1 MPAQA
6 PLPVKQGYKSPPVNT
21 SRPMDR
27 RPSVLGRLVSLSST
41 NDGVADY
48 LTSNRNN
55 EASSSTVIA
64 FPSMPEVVELAREA
78 DYRQTSAPYTPD
90 GIHLYKKTNP
100 LSIPISFSLHYQ
112 DPFCSQGGLSLL
124 LIAAKLHSLLLP
136 INNSADRSNIGV
148 TVGNYFGSGATGST
162 GSGKAPNPP
171 EGASTNGTPASAGQ
185 EESIAFNNNSGQAS
199 TVFPPAC
206 LLDLISVGD
215 RNGAPGIRCYGY
227 IKSVSV
233 KLKGPWMRGAVEYGP
248 DGIRNV
254 PTSADFS
261 FVFVHAP
268 GFSNYFGGTASSP
281 FQLSGLSAFAQDV
294 LGNLYNTVPLTQGQ
308 PETNR
313 YIGIGENPNNLNQNT
328 ITNQGI

>member
-6 PLPVKQGYKSPPVNT
+6 PLTVKQGYKSPPIDT

-48 LTSNRNN
+48 LSSNRSN

-64 FPSMPEVVELAREA
+64 FPSMPEVIELAREA

-90 GIHLYKKTNP
+90 GIHLYKKTLP
-100 LSIPISFSLHYQ
+100 LTIPISFSLHYQ

-124 LIAAKLHSLLLP
+124 LIAAKLHSLILP

-148 TVGNYFGSGATGST
+148 TVDNYYSSAATGATGSGKPPTPSKDAAAPPT
-162 GSGKAPNPP
+162 G
-171 EGASTNGTPASAGQ
+171 GA

-227 IKSVSV
+227 VRSVNV
-233 KLKGPWMRGAVEYGP
+233 KLKGPWMRGAIEYGP

-328 ITNQGI
+328 ITNRGI

>member
-1 MPAQA
+1 MSAQA
-6 PLPVKQGYKSPPVNT
+6 TLPVKQGYKSPPIKT

-48 LTSNRNN
+48 LSSNRSN

-78 DYRQTSAPYTPD
+78 EYRQTSAPYTPD

-100 LSIPISFSLHYQ
+100 LTIPISFSLHYQ

-124 LIAAKLHSLLLP
+124 LIAAKLHSLILP

-148 TVGNYFGSGATGST
+148 TVGNYYSSAAIGAT
-162 GSGKAPNPP
+162 GSGKAPNTP
-171 EGASTNGTPASAGQ
+171 EGSSAPPNTST

-227 IKSVSV
+227 V
-233 KLKGPWMRGAVEYGP
+233 R
-248 DGIRNV
+248 IRNV

-261 FVFVHAP
+261 FIFVHAP

-328 ITNQGI
+328 IANQGI

>member
-6 PLPVKQGYKSPPVNT
+6 PLTVKQGYKSPPINT

-48 LTSNRNN
+48 LSSNRSN

-64 FPSMPEVVELAREA
+64 FPSMPEVIELAREA

-90 GIHLYKKTNP
+90 GIHLYKKTLP
-100 LSIPISFSLHYQ
+100 LTIPISFSLHYQ

-124 LIAAKLHSLLLP
+124 LIAAKLHSLILP

-148 TVGNYFGSGATGST
+148 TVDKYYGSAATGAT
-162 GSGKAPNPP
+162 GSGKAPNVP
-171 EGASTNGTPASAGQ
+171 EGASAPPTGGA
-185 EESIAFNNNSGQAS
+185 EESIAFNNNSGMAS

-227 IKSVSV
+227 VRSVNA
-233 KLKGPWMRGAVEYGP
+233 KLKGPWMRGAIEYGP

>member
-6 PLPVKQGYKSPPVNT
+6 PLPVKQGYKSPPINT

-41 NDGVADY
+41 NDGVAYY
-48 LTSNRNN
+48 LSSNRSN

-64 FPSMPEVVELAREA
+64 FPSMPEVIELAREA

-124 LIAAKLHSLLLP
+124 LIAAKLHSLILP

-148 TVGNYFGSGATGST
+148 TVGHYYSSAATGAT
-162 GSGKAPNPP
+162 GSGKAPNTP
-171 EGASTNGTPASAGQ
+171 EGASAAPTGGA

-227 IKSVSV
+227 VRSVNV
-233 KLKGPWMRGAVEYGP
+233 KLKGPWMRGAIEYGP

-254 PTSADFS
+254 PTSAEFS

-328 ITNQGI
+328 VANQGI

>member
-6 PLPVKQGYKSPPVNT
+6 PLTVKQGYKSPPIDT

-48 LTSNRNN
+48 LSSNRSN

-64 FPSMPEVVELAREA
+64 FPSMPEVIELAREA

-90 GIHLYKKTNP
+90 GIHLYKKTLP
-100 LSIPISFSLHYQ
+100 LTIPISFSLHYQ

-124 LIAAKLHSLLLP
+124 LIAAKLHSLILP

-148 TVGNYFGSGATGST
+148 TVDNYYSSAATGATGSGKPPTPSKDAAAPPT
-162 GSGKAPNPP
+162 G
-171 EGASTNGTPASAGQ
+171 GA

-227 IKSVSV
+227 VRSVNV
-233 KLKGPWMRGAVEYGP
+233 KLKGPWMRGAIEYGP

-328 ITNQGI
+328 VANQGI

>member
-6 PLPVKQGYKSPPVNT
+6 PLPVKQGYKSPPINT

-48 LTSNRNN
+48 LSSNRSN

-78 DYRQTSAPYTPD
+78 EYRQTSAPYTPD

-124 LIAAKLHSLLLP
+124 LIAAKLHSLILP

-148 TVGNYFGSGATGST
+148 TVGNYYPSAAKGATGP
-162 GSGKAPNPP
+162 GKAPNTPD
-171 EGASTNGTPASAGQ
+171 GASAPTTGGA

-227 IKSVSV
+227 VKSVNA

-261 FVFVHAP
+261 FIFVHAP

-328 ITNQGI
+328 IANQGI

>member
-1 MPAQA
+1 MPAQTS
-6 PLPVKQGYKSPPVNT
+6 LPVKQGYKSPPINT

-48 LTSNRNN
+48 LSSNRSN

-78 DYRQTSAPYTPD
+78 EYRQTSAPYTPD

-100 LSIPISFSLHYQ
+100 LTIPISFSLHYQ

-124 LIAAKLHSLLLP
+124 LIAAKLHSLILP

-148 TVGNYFGSGATGST
+148 IVGNYYPSAAIGAT
-162 GSGKAPNPP
+162 GSGKAPNTP
-171 EGASTNGTPASAGQ
+171 EGSSAPPNTST

-227 IKSVSV
+227 VKSVNA

-328 ITNQGI
+328 IANQGI

>member
-6 PLPVKQGYKSPPVNT
+6 PLPVKQGYKSPPINT

-48 LTSNRNN
+48 LSSNRSN

-100 LSIPISFSLHYQ
+100 LTIPISFSLHYQ

-124 LIAAKLHSLLLP
+124 LIAAKLHSLILP

-148 TVGNYFGSGATGST
+148 TVGNYYSSAAIGAT
-162 GSGKAPNPP
+162 GSGKAPNTP
-171 EGASTNGTPASAGQ
+171 EGSSAPPNTST

-227 IKSVSV
+227 VKSVNA

-254 PTSADFS
+254 PTSAEFS
-261 FVFVHAP
+261 FIFVHAP

-328 ITNQGI
+328 IANQGI

>member
-1 MPAQA
+1 MSTQA
-6 PLPVKQGYKSPPVNT
+6 SLPIKQGYKSPPINT
-21 SRPMDR
+21 SRPMAR

-48 LTSNRNN
+48 LSSNRSN

-78 DYRQTSAPYTPD
+78 EYRQTSAPYTPD

-100 LSIPISFSLHYQ
+100 LTIPISFSLHYQ

-124 LIAAKLHSLLLP
+124 LIAAKLHSLILP

-148 TVGNYFGSGATGST
+148 TVDKYYPSAATGVT
-162 GSGKAPNPP
+162 GTGKPP
-171 EGASTNGTPASAGQ
+171 TPSKDASPPATIN
-185 EESIAFNNNSGQAS
+185 EESIAFNNDSGQAS
-199 TVFPPAC
+199 TSFPPAC

-227 IKSVSV
+227 VKSVNA
-233 KLKGPWMRGAVEYGP
+233 KLKGPWMRGAIEYGP

-261 FVFVHAP
+261 FIFVHAP

-281 FQLSGLSAFAQDV
+281 FKLSGLSAFAQDV

-328 ITNQGI
+328 IANQGI

>member
-1 MPAQA
+1 MSAQA
-6 PLPVKQGYKSPPVNT
+6 TLPVKQGYKSPPIKT

-48 LTSNRNN
+48 LSSNRNN

-78 DYRQTSAPYTPD
+78 EYRQTSAPYTPD

-100 LSIPISFSLHYQ
+100 LTIPISFSLHYQ

-124 LIAAKLHSLLLP
+124 LIAAKLHSLILP

-148 TVGNYFGSGATGST
+148 TVGNYYPSAAIGVTGT
-162 GSGKAPNPP
+162 GKPPTPSKDAAAPPT
-171 EGASTNGTPASAGQ
+171 GGT

-227 IKSVSV
+227 VRSVNA
-233 KLKGPWMRGAVEYGP
+233 KLKGPWMRGAIEYGP

-261 FVFVHAP
+261 FIFVHAP

-328 ITNQGI
+328 IANQGI

>member
-1 MPAQA
+1 MSAQA
-6 PLPVKQGYKSPPVNT
+6 TLPVKQGYKSPPIKT

-48 LTSNRNN
+48 LSSNRSN

-78 DYRQTSAPYTPD
+78 EYRQTSAPYTPD

-100 LSIPISFSLHYQ
+100 LTIPISFSLHYQ

-124 LIAAKLHSLLLP
+124 LIAAKLHSLILP
-136 INNSADRSNIGV
+136 INNSADRANIGV
-148 TVGNYFGSGATGST
+148 TVDKYYSSAAKGATGP
-162 GSGKAPNPP
+162 GKAPNTPD
-171 EGASTNGTPASAGQ
+171 GASAPTTGGA

-199 TVFPPAC
+199 TVFPPTC

-227 IKSVSV
+227 VRSVNA
-233 KLKGPWMRGAVEYGP
+233 KLKGPWMRGAIEYGP

-261 FVFVHAP
+261 FIFVHAP

-328 ITNQGI
+328 IANQGI

>member
-1 MPAQA
+1 MPAQT
-6 PLPVKQGYKSPPVNT
+6 PLPVKQGYKSPPINT

-48 LTSNRNN
+48 LSSNRGN

-64 FPSMPEVVELAREA
+64 FPSMPEVIELAREA

-90 GIHLYKKTNP
+90 GIHLYKKTLP
-100 LSIPISFSLHYQ
+100 LTIPISFSLHYQ

-124 LIAAKLHSLLLP
+124 LIAAKLHSLILP
-136 INNSADRSNIGV
+136 INNSDDRSNIGV
-148 TVGNYFGSGATGST
+148 TVDKYYSSGATGAT
-162 GSGKAPNPP
+162 GSGRAPNPP
-171 EGASTNGTPASAGQ
+171 EGASAPPTASS

-227 IKSVSV
+227 VRSVNA
-233 KLKGPWMRGAVEYGP
+233 KLKGPWMRGAIEYGP

-328 ITNQGI
+328 VANQGI

>member
-1 MPAQA
+1 
-6 PLPVKQGYKSPPVNT
+6 
-21 SRPMDR
+21 
-27 RPSVLGRLVSLSST
+27 
-41 NDGVADY
+41 
-48 LTSNRNN
+48 
-55 EASSSTVIA
+55 
-64 FPSMPEVVELAREA
+64 MPEVIELAREA

-124 LIAAKLHSLLLP
+124 LIAAKLHSLILP

-148 TVGNYFGSGATGST
+148 TVGNYYPSMAIGAT
-162 GSGKAPNPP
+162 GSGKAPNTP
-171 EGASTNGTPASAGQ
+171 EGSSAPPNTST

-227 IKSVSV
+227 VKSVNA

-254 PTSADFS
+254 PTSAEFS
-261 FVFVHAP
+261 FIFVHAP

-313 YIGIGENPNNLNQNT
+313 YIGVGENPNNLNQNT
-328 ITNQGI
+328 IANQGI

>member
-1 MPAQA
+1 MPAQTS
-6 PLPVKQGYKSPPVNT
+6 LPVKQGYKSPPINT

-48 LTSNRNN
+48 LSSNRSN

-64 FPSMPEVVELAREA
+64 FPSMPEIVELAREA

-100 LSIPISFSLHYQ
+100 LVIPISFSLHYQ

-124 LIAAKLHSLLLP
+124 LIAAKLHSLILP

-148 TVGNYFGSGATGST
+148 IVGNYYPSAAIGAT
-162 GSGKAPNPP
+162 GSGKAPNTP
-171 EGASTNGTPASAGQ
+171 EGSSAPPNTST

-227 IKSVSV
+227 VKSVNA

-328 ITNQGI
+328 IANQGI

>member
-6 PLPVKQGYKSPPVNT
+6 PLTVKQGYKSPPINT

-48 LTSNRNN
+48 LSSNRSN

-124 LIAAKLHSLLLP
+124 LIAAKLHSLILP

-148 TVGNYFGSGATGST
+148 TVGNYYSSAATGATGP
-162 GSGKAPNPP
+162 GKAPNTP
-171 EGASTNGTPASAGQ
+171 EGASAPTTGGA

-227 IKSVSV
+227 VRSVNV
-233 KLKGPWMRGAVEYGP
+233 KLKGPWMRGAIEYGP

-254 PTSADFS
+254 PTSAEFS

-328 ITNQGI
+328 IANQGI

>member
-1 MPAQA
+1 
-6 PLPVKQGYKSPPVNT
+6 
-21 SRPMDR
+21 MDR

-48 LTSNRNN
+48 LSSNRGN

-64 FPSMPEVVELAREA
+64 FPSMPEVIELAREA
-78 DYRQTSAPYTPD
+78 EYRQTSAPYTPD

-124 LIAAKLHSLLLP
+124 LIAAKLHSLILP
-136 INNSADRSNIGV
+136 INNSDDRSNIGV
-148 TVGNYFGSGATGST
+148 TVEKYYGSAATGATGP
-162 GSGKAPNPP
+162 GKAPNPP
-171 EGASTNGTPASAGQ
+171 GGASAPPTASS

-227 IKSVSV
+227 VRSVNA
-233 KLKGPWMRGAVEYGP
+233 KLKGPWMRGAIEYGP
-248 DGIRNV
+248 EGIRNV

-328 ITNQGI
+328 IANQGI

>member
-1 MPAQA
+1 
-6 PLPVKQGYKSPPVNT
+6 
-21 SRPMDR
+21 MDR

-48 LTSNRNN
+48 LSSNRSN

-64 FPSMPEVVELAREA
+64 FPSMPEVIELAREA

-90 GIHLYKKTNP
+90 GIHLYKKTLP
-100 LSIPISFSLHYQ
+100 LTIPISFSLHYQ

-124 LIAAKLHSLLLP
+124 LIAAKLHSLILP

-148 TVGNYFGSGATGST
+148 TVDNYYSSAATGATGSGKPPTPSKDAAAPPT
-162 GSGKAPNPP
+162 G
-171 EGASTNGTPASAGQ
+171 GA

-227 IKSVSV
+227 VRSVNV
-233 KLKGPWMRGAVEYGP
+233 KLKGPWMRGAIEYGP

-328 ITNQGI
+328 VANQGI

>member
-1 MPAQA
+1 MPAQTS
-6 PLPVKQGYKSPPVNT
+6 LPVKQGYKSPPINT

-48 LTSNRNN
+48 LSSNRSK

-64 FPSMPEVVELAREA
+64 FPSMPEIVELAREA

-100 LSIPISFSLHYQ
+100 LVIPISFSLHYQ

-124 LIAAKLHSLLLP
+124 LIAAKLHSLILP

-148 TVGNYFGSGATGST
+148 IVGNYYPSAAIGAT
-162 GSGKAPNPP
+162 GSGKAPNTP
-171 EGASTNGTPASAGQ
+171 EGSSAPPNTST

-227 IKSVSV
+227 VKSVNA

-328 ITNQGI
+328 IANQGI

>member
-1 MPAQA
+1 
-6 PLPVKQGYKSPPVNT
+6 
-21 SRPMDR
+21 MDR

-48 LTSNRNN
+48 LSSNRSN

-64 FPSMPEVVELAREA
+64 FPSMPEVIELAREA

-124 LIAAKLHSLLLP
+124 LIAAKLHSLILP

-148 TVGNYFGSGATGST
+148 TVGNYYPSAATGATGSGKPPTPSKDAAAPPT
-162 GSGKAPNPP
+162 G
-171 EGASTNGTPASAGQ
+171 GA

-227 IKSVSV
+227 VRSVNV
-233 KLKGPWMRGAVEYGP
+233 KLKGPWMRGAIEYGP

-254 PTSADFS
+254 PTSAEFS

-328 ITNQGI
+328 VTNQGI